1 MDDLLLTH
9 LSKVKNDNSK
19 SSRKRGSKSQNS
31 TEAEQSAKEVVTKSS
46 HRSVKKAGK
55 GADIDSAVKGVKGNI
70 RDRDY
75 LREARRD
82 IRRKKKEIKRDLKI
96 KEILN
101 QPLEKSFSRKSLARI
116 KKIAKKK

>member
-1 MDDLLLTH
+1 MFT
-9 LSKVKNDNSK
+9 SKKRSK
-19 SSRKRGSKSQNS
+19 SSGSSKS
-31 TEAEQSAKEVVTKSS
+31 TAESIKEGVAKSS
-46 HRSVKKAGK
+46 HRRVTKASK
-55 GADIDSAVKGVKGNI
+55 IKDSDTVKGNI